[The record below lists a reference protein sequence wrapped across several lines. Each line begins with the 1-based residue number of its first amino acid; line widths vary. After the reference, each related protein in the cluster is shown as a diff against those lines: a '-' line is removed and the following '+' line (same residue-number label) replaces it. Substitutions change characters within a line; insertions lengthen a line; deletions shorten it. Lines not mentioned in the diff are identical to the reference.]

1 MELEETF
8 NQLENYFGKSNLK
21 VEYILESDLDV
32 LNPKQFSKIQLT
44 HLPTGKVIIGEKF
57 ETQIENAVHAL
68 ELLKEKLNEV

>member
-21 VEYILESDLDV
+21 VEYIFESHLDV
-32 LNPKQFSKIQLT
+32 LNPKQFSKNQLT

-57 ETQIENAVHAL
+57 DTQIENAIYAL
-68 ELLKEKLNEV
+68 DMLKEKLNEI